1 MDNKIFN
8 NLFPGVDE
16 KYLEKA
22 FQKLKENGRPQGEDL
37 LTWFGKLV
45 VSEIISE
52 TLERKE

>member
-16 KYLEKA
+16 KYIEKA